1 MSEDLTKE
9 EEKKYDDFNKELLD
23 YMSDNFLDEY
33 VAFYLF
39 LSNKYDVI
47 GNTSLDTMMHTALC
61 EACNIDSLNP
71 NKDVVLHILVDN
83 YHLKL
88 IDETHTKFEEL

>member
-1 MSEDLTKE
+1 MSEELTKE
-9 EEKKYDDFNKELLD
+9 EEKKYDEFNNELLN
-23 YMSDNFLDEY
+23 YFSDNFLNEY
-33 VAFYLF
+33 IAYYLY
-39 LSNKYDVI
+39 LSHKYDLI
-47 GNTSLDTMMHTALC
+47 GNTSFDTMMHTALC
-61 EACNIDSLNP
+61 EACNIDSLKP